1 MTKSVSLHFLQ
12 IVQIYVSLPSAA
24 QLWAGV
30 YRELAN
36 SIGKIAVFHFDLS
49 PRERN

>member
-12 IVQIYVSLPSAA
+12 IVQIYVSLPSAVGGGI
-24 QLWAGV
+24 L